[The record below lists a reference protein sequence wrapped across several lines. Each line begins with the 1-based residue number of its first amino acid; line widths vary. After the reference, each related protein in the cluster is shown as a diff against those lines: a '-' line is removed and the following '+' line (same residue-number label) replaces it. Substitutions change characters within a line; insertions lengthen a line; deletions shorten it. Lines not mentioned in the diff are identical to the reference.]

1 MDNFYVTERSPSRL
15 PSRKTPK
22 ERDMAQQQVSNS
34 LLEKDLLRPLQFFE
48 NFIRNLLSVL
58 KSILISVNLNF

>member
-22 ERDMAQQQVSNS
+22 ERDMDQQQVSNS
-34 LLEKDLLRPLQFFE
+34 LLEKDLLSPLQFFE
-48 NFIRNLLSVL
+48 NFI
-58 KSILISVNLNF
+58 LN